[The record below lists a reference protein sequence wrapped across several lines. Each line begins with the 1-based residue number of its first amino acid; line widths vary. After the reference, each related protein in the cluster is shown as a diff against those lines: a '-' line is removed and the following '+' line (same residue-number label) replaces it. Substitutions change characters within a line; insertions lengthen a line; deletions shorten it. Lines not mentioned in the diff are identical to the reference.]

1 MKQPNIILILADDM
15 GYSDIGC
22 YGSEIATPSLD
33 RLAAGGARFSQ
44 MYSFA
49 RCCPSRA
56 ALLTGLHPHQ
66 AGVGHMVANR
76 GTRAYQGYLRDDSV
90 TIAEVLKGAGYRA
103 MMSGKWHVGGQMRA
117 RRPET
122 WTPGAKGFPTP
133 TQRGFDRF
141 FGTLVGAGSF
151 FFPHALMDEGEF
163 VKDYPDDF
171 YYTDAISDKAVAMID
186 EAHRDETPFF
196 LHVAYTA
203 PHWPLHAL
211 PEDIAK
217 YEGEYRGGWDR
228 LRQNRHE
235 ELNSR
240 GLLDPAWQISP
251 RDADSHPWEATADA
265 DWEDLRMATYAAM
278 IDRMDQ
284 GIGRILAKL
293 DALSIT
299 DDTLIIFLS
308 DNGGC
313 AEYMAEDGWRD
324 HRSYTRRLPDGTI
337 VRIGNRRDLK
347 PGPADT
353 YMSYDLPW
361 ANASNSPFR
370 LYKHWVHEGGISS
383 PCVIHYPALIDEPT
397 ICHSP
402 IQFIDVLPTFAELA
416 GADYPGEFN
425 GKAIQPA
432 EGESFLPALQGAD
445 WRREKPMYWEHEGN
459 RAVRVGDWK
468 LVSKHPGDW
477 ELYNMIEDRTE
488 LNDLSAGEA
497 ERVGRMSGMYDAWA
511 ARCEVRDWPLALDLP
526 RNDLGRDM
534 PSRPPR

>member
-1 MKQPNIILILADDM
+1 MTQPNIILILADDM

-22 YGSEIATPSLD
+22 FGSEIETPNLD

-56 ALLTGLHPHQ
+56 ALLTGLHPQQ
-66 AGVGHMVANR
+66 AGVGHMVFDH
-76 GTRAYQGYLRDDSV
+76 GTRAYQGYLRDDAV
-90 TIAEVLKGAGYRA
+90 TIAEVLKGAGYRTL
-103 MMSGKWHVGGQMRA
+103 MSGKWHTGGQMLA
-117 RRPET
+117 QEPATWRPGT
-122 WTPGAKGFPTP
+122 LGFPTP
-133 TQRGFDRF
+133 QQRGFDRF
-141 FGTLVGAGSF
+141 YGTLVGAGSF
-151 FFPHALMDEGEF
+151 FHPHALTEDGEF
-163 VKDYPDDF
+163 VTDYPDDF
-171 YYTDAISDKAVAMID
+171 YYTDAISDKASDMID
-186 EAHRDETPFF
+186 AAHEADAPFF

-203 PHWPLHAL
+203 PHWPLHAW

-217 YEGEYRGGWDR
+217 YQGAYRGGWDA

-235 ELNSR
+235 ELN
-240 GLLDPAWQISP
+240 GLGILDPAWRISP
-251 RDADSHPWEATADA
+251 RDSASHPWEAEANT

-313 AEYMAEDGWRD
+313 AEFMAEDGWRD
-324 HRSYTRRLPDGTI
+324 HRSYVPTMPDGRR
-337 VRIGNRRDLK
+337 VQIGNRVGLA

-353 YMSYDLPW
+353 FMSYDLPW

-383 PCVIHYPALIDEPT
+383 PCIVHYPALIEAGAL
-397 ICHSP
+397 CHSP
-402 IQFIDVLPTFAELA
+402 VQFIDVLPTFAELA
-416 GADYPGEFN
+416 GAAYPSEFN
-425 GKAIQPA
+425 GKAIQPV

-445 WRREKPMYWEHEGN
+445 WRRANPLYWEHEGN
-459 RAVRVGDWK
+459 RAVRIGDWK

-488 LNDLSAGEA
+488 LSDLSAGEA
-497 ERVGRMSGMYDAWA
+497 ERVTAMAGMYVAWA
-511 ARCEVRDWPLALDLP
+511 ERCEVRDWPL
-526 RNDLGRDM
+526 
-534 PSRPPR
+534 S